1 MNSRV
6 PELLNRK
13 TKGWMN
19 ITYKEFDRDIKI
31 LQQTIREQQKQIEQL
46 EKDKEWIYET
56 FADI

>member
-1 MNSRV
+1 MNNRL

-31 LQQTIREQQKQIEQL
+31 LQDVIREQQKQIEKL

>member
-1 MNSRV
+1 MNNRL
-6 PELLNRK
+6 PELINRK

-19 ITYKEFDRDIKI
+19 ITYHEFNRDIKI
-31 LQQTIREQQKQIEQL
+31 LQETIREQQKQIEQL

>member
-1 MNSRV
+1 MKNRI

-31 LQQTIREQQKQIEQL
+31 IQDTVKEQQKQIEKL
-46 EKDKEWIYET
+46 ENDIEKVYE
-56 FADI
+56 I